1 MFLRKIINYTSHYQL
16 EFKFHKKGDVCLSGK
31 VSEERQLEIE
41 RLTQQLD
48 HMEQELLEKYCDVG
62 KFVLE
67 KIEKENREIDQLV
80 DQVIEVKKE
89 LVRVKGE
96 IRCPYCYQYNEP
108 ESVYCNRCG
117 KKLEEKKEEEN
128 D

>member
-1 MFLRKIINYTSHYQL
+1 MSDRVL
-16 EFKFHKKGDVCLSGK
+16 EEK
-31 VSEERQLEIE
+31 RLEIN
-41 RLTQQLD
+41 RLTKQLN

-67 KIEKENREIDQLV
+67 KVEKENREIDQLV

-89 LVRVKGE
+89 LIRVKGE

-108 ESVYCNRCG
+108 ESIYCNRCG
-117 KKLEEKKEEEN
+117 KRLEVKREEK
-128 D
+128 DD

>member
-1 MFLRKIINYTSHYQL
+1 MADRGL
-16 EFKFHKKGDVCLSGK
+16 ED
-31 VSEERQLEIE
+31 RRLEIE
-41 RLTQQLD
+41 RLTMRLD

-67 KIEKENREIDQLV
+67 TVEKENREIDQLT
-80 DQVIEVKKE
+80 DQVIQVKKE
-89 LVRVKGE
+89 LVRAKGE

-117 KKLEEKKEEEN
+117 KKLEEEKENE
-128 D
+128 DDQT

>member
-1 MFLRKIINYTSHYQL
+1 M
-16 EFKFHKKGDVCLSGK
+16 SGK
-31 VSEERQLEIE
+31 ASEERQLEIE
-41 RLTQQLD
+41 RLSQKLD

-67 KIEKENREIDQLV
+67 KVEKENREIDQLV

-89 LVRVKGE
+89 LARMKGE

-108 ESVYCNRCG
+108 ESIYCSKCG
-117 KKLEEKKEEEN
+117 KKLGKKVEGCY

>member
-1 MFLRKIINYTSHYQL
+1 MSDRGL
-16 EFKFHKKGDVCLSGK
+16 EEK
-31 VSEERQLEIE
+31 RLEID
-41 RLTQQLD
+41 RLTKQLD

-67 KIEKENREIDQLV
+67 KVEKENREIDQLV

-89 LVRVKGE
+89 LIRVKGE
-96 IRCPYCYQYNEP
+96 IRCPHCYQYNEP
-108 ESVYCNRCG
+108 ESIYCNKCG
-117 KKLEEKKEEEN
+117 KKLEEKKEDAN

>member
-1 MFLRKIINYTSHYQL
+1 MSDRML
-16 EFKFHKKGDVCLSGK
+16 GK
-31 VSEERQLEIE
+31 RQLEID
-41 RLTQQLD
+41 RLTKQLE

-80 DQVIEVKKE
+80 DRVIEVKKK
-89 LVRVKGE
+89 LVKVKGE

-108 ESVYCNRCG
+108 ESIYCSRCG
-117 KKLEEKKEEEN
+117 KKLEEEREEKDDES
-128 D
+128 